1 MGNATKSTKKGRE
14 QYLTGLETG
23 GDFCDDWG
31 TVHEPVFSQLH
42 HPFVIRPKKQD
53 YKILLCNDP

>member
-23 GDFCDDWG
+23 CDFCDDWG

-42 HPFVIRPKKQD
+42 HPFVIRPKKTG
-53 YKILLCNDP
+53 L